1 MTGRLS
7 LILGLSLAANT
18 GGGVRLAISGT
29 PDTAT
34 VGVAYSFVP
43 TVINATSTPSF
54 ALTGTLPD
62 GLSFN
67 TSTGAMTGTP
77 AAAGTTLGL
86 SITVTDAV
94 GSAVLGPFS
103 LTSIDATSSL
113 TAMDGSTSLTLMDG
127 STVLNAMV

>member
-1 MTGRLS
+1 MFGS
-7 LILGLSLAANT
+7 PIQNLAALSRNT
-18 GGGVRLAISGT
+18 GGGARLAISGT

-43 TVINATSTPSF
+43 TVINATGTPSF

-67 TSTGAMTGTP
+67 TSTGAITGTP
-77 AAAGTTLGL
+77 TAAGTTLGL

-103 LTSIDATSSL
+103 LTSIDPAAFSDFLWGTDQL
-113 TAMDGSTSLTLMDG
+113 LWGTD
-127 STVLNAMV
+127 VLGWS

>member
-67 TSTGAMTGTP
+67 TSTGAITGTP
-77 AAAGTTLGL
+77 TAAGTTLGL

-103 LTSIDATSSL
+103 LTSIDP
-113 TAMDGSTSLTLMDG
+113 GSFSDFLWGTDQLFWGTD
-127 STVLNAMV
+127 VLGWA